1 MGKWPENGTYED
13 LLKDPQWQAKR
24 KVILDR
30 DQWKC
35 QKCRNRSYV
44 QPGLF
49 GIPLDPNRNSYS
61 QIVNLDGDVLEEIK
75 IGEGGYA
82 VLPHRAMVYFSKD
95 ESGKIDVAAA
105 RKLTKKETETASWNT
120 VPEMKAHQSID
131 SFCKELMENFKRF
144 QTQRNQMLASLQP
157 KTDAEY
163 SALKWLFVRGIHVH
177 HTFYRLGRDP
187 WDYPNESLQTL
198 CRKCHH
204 ELHQTTSVP
213 VLDTEENVIGD
224 FKPCTTCDGTGYRAQ
239 FHYHMGGV
247 CFTCMGKKYLDD
259 SYIRK
264 R

>member
-30 DQWKC
+30 DLWKC
-35 QKCRNRSYV
+35 QNCRNRSYV

-49 GIPLDPNRNSYS
+49 GIALEPNANNFSK
-61 QIVNLDGDVLEEIK
+61 IKNLDGEFLKEIK
-75 IGEGGYA
+75 IGEGGYPA
-82 VLPHRAMVYFSKD
+82 LPQRSMVYFLKD
-95 ESGKIDVAAA
+95 EDGKIYFAAA
-105 RKLTKKETETASWNT
+105 RKFTSKESECWNALLERK
-120 VPEMKAHQSID
+120 PNQSVD
-131 SFCKELMENFKRF
+131 SFAKYLVENIQTIFK
-144 QTQRNQMLASLQP
+144 QLYQMLKAFQP
-157 KTDAEY
+157 ATDEDF
-163 SALKWLFVRGIHVH
+163 SKLKWIVVSDIHVH
-177 HTFYRLGRDP
+177 HTFYQLGRDP

-213 VLDTEENVIGD
+213 VLDPEENVIGD